1 MKSWLQDDNVEM
13 YSTYNEGKCI
23 AAEKFIR
30 TLKNKIYKY
39 MTSISQNVYFD
50 KLDNILNEYNNTC
63 HKSIKIKSIDVK
75 SRTCFNFG
83 AENNYKDPK
92 FDVSDYLKISKYIDI
107 FGKFNTPNW
116 SEEVFVIKKVKNTV
130 PWTEVIEDIND
141 EEVVEH
147 FMKKNCKKQIKQS

>member
-13 YSTYNEGKCI
+13 YSTYNEGKSI
-23 AAEKFIR
+23 DAQKFIR

-50 KLDNILNEYNNTC
+50 KLDNILNEYNNTY
-63 HKSIKIKSIDVK
+63 HESIKIKSIDVK

-92 FDVSDYLKISKYIDI
+92 FDVSDYLRISKYINFLEKLTLQI
-107 FGKFNTPNW
+107 GLKKFL
-116 SEEVFVIKKVKNTV
+116 
-130 PWTEVIEDIND
+130 
-141 EEVVEH
+141 
-147 FMKKNCKKQIKQS
+147 

>member
-13 YSTYNEGKCI
+13 YSTYNEGKSI

-50 KLDNILNEYNNTC
+50 KLDNILNEYNNTY

-92 FDVSDYLKISKYIDI
+92 FDVSDYLRISKYINFLEKLTLQI
-107 FGKFNTPNW
+107 GLKKFL
-116 SEEVFVIKKVKNTV
+116 
-130 PWTEVIEDIND
+130 
-141 EEVVEH
+141 
-147 FMKKNCKKQIKQS
+147 

>member
-13 YSTYNEGKCI
+13 YSTYNEGKSI

-30 TLKNKIYKY
+30 TLKNKIYKH

-50 KLDNILNEYNNTC
+50 KLDNILNEYNNTY

-92 FDVSDYLKISKYIDI
+92 FDVSDYLRISKYIDI
-107 FGKFNTPNW
+107 FGKVNTPNW
-116 SEEVFVIKKVKNTV
+116 SEEVFVIKKVKKYCAVDRSNRR
-130 PWTEVIEDIND
+130 
-141 EEVVEH
+141 H
-147 FMKKNCKKQIKQS
+147 